1 MKKKKITYSLII
13 PAFNE
18 EKFLPI
24 IFESVKNQTE
34 PFDEIIVVDNN
45 SKDGTAKVA
54 RKFGARVVHESKKGI
69 ANARNAGAAAAK
81 GEMICF
87 SDADGYLHEKWL
99 FSLKEAVLR
108 ERGKIAFSGLV
119 YFGHTKFWK
128 YIYFNIYTTIAYL
141 INFANY
147 FVFGKIFLS
156 GNNFAIDRK
165 TYLALG
171 GTPAVISEDVYFS
184 KLFWKKYPGYCGFV
198 WGMENRISARR
209 FEKEGYLRTVFLW
222 IGSAL
227 KKRSQE
233 DYGRVWN
240 SL

>member
-119 YFGHTKFWK
+119 YFGHTKF
-128 YIYFNIYTTIAYL
+128 
-141 INFANY
+141 
-147 FVFGKIFLS
+147 
-156 GNNFAIDRK
+156 
-165 TYLALG
+165 
-171 GTPAVISEDVYFS
+171 
-184 KLFWKKYPGYCGFV
+184 
-198 WGMENRISARR
+198 
-209 FEKEGYLRTVFLW
+209 
-222 IGSAL
+222 
-227 KKRSQE
+227 
-233 DYGRVWN
+233 
-240 SL
+240 